1 MECEY
6 SLCIV
11 CSEGIYE
18 NAAVLKSSNMSSPV
32 TTALEKYEFG
42 QHEILSEDT
51 EQFPAEKRTKSGNTE
66 EGSSDNEAV
75 SFQVNA
81 E

>member
-51 EQFPAEKRTKSGNTE
+51 EQFPAEKRTQSGNTE

>member
-1 MECEY
+1 
-6 SLCIV
+6 
-11 CSEGIYE
+11 
-18 NAAVLKSSNMSSPV
+18 MSSPV

-42 QHEILSEDT
+42 LGQHEILDEDS
-51 EQFPAEKRTKSGNTE
+51 EQFPGEKRSQSDVTE
-66 EGSSDNEAV
+66 ERHSDDEAV